1 MSYFEKN
8 IYLPTSLPIKI
19 PSQPELIT
27 NISKFIINS
36 IYLIKLQFFD
46 SLYNIYID

>member
-1 MSYFEKN
+1 MSYFEKYV
-8 IYLPTSLPIKI
+8 YLPTSVPIKI
-19 PSQPELIT
+19 PLQPELIT
-27 NISKFIINS
+27 NISKFNIND